1 MTLIENWRE
10 TLRKAWSF
18 KLIVLSSLLSGVEVA
33 MPYIQ
38 AAIEPLQLI
47 QPGTFA
53 LLAVLTSSAAAV
65 ARVLAQ
71 PAKGV

>member
-10 TLRKAWSF
+10 ILRKAWSF
-18 KLIVLSSLLSGVEVA
+18 KLIVLSSVLSGMEVA

-38 AAIEPLQLI
+38 AAQLI
-47 QPGTFA
+47 PPGSFA

-71 PAKGV
+71 PVKGA

>member
-1 MTLIENWRE
+1 MKLIENWRE
-10 TLRKAWSF
+10 ILRKAWSF
-18 KLIVLSSLLSGVEVA
+18 KLIVLSSVLSGAEVG

-38 AAIEPLQLI
+38 VAIEPLQLI

-71 PAKGV
+71 PVKGA